1 MPGAETVLV
10 TGASSGIGLELA
22 RCFAAEGC
30 ALALV
35 SRNRPALE
43 KLAAQLQAEFRTQTH
58 IFPADLAQPDAP
70 GCVFDHFQQAS
81 LPIDILVNNA
91 GFGFKGRFDQLSLQ
105 CQMDMLQVNVMALA
119 SLTRLF
125 LPGMVQRRRGGVLN
139 VASTAAFQP
148 GPGMAVYYASKACVL
163 SLTEAIAEELAHTGV
178 TVTALCPGPTETNF
192 YVAAG
197 AEPSKVF
204 RQLSMSAA
212 QVARTGHR
220 AFRQGRVMVVAGMR
234 NKLGAFAVRMAP
246 RSAVRKIAARINTT
260 PEQPG

>member
-1 MPGAETVLV
+1 MPGPETVLV

-43 KLAAQLQAEFRTQTH
+43 KLAAQLQADFRTQTH

-70 GCVFDHFQQAS
+70 VRVFDHFQQAG

-91 GFGFKGRFDQLSLQ
+91 GFGFKGRFDQIPLQ
-105 CQMDMLQVNVMALA
+105 SQLDMLQVNVMALT

-125 LPGMVQRRRGGVLN
+125 LPGMIQRGRGGLLN

-163 SLTEAIAEELAHTGV
+163 SLTEAIAEELANTGV
-178 TVTALCPGPTETNF
+178 TVTALCPGPTATNF

-197 AEPSKVF
+197 AEASNIF
-204 RQLSMSAA
+204 RRLSMSAA
-212 QVARTGHR
+212 QVAKIGHQ
-220 AFRQGRVMVVAGMR
+220 AFRKGRVIAIPGMR
-234 NKLGAFAVRMAP
+234 NKLGTFAVRLAP
-246 RSAVRKIAARINTT
+246 RKTVRKVAARINTT
-260 PEQPG
+260 PGQA